1 MNLFH
6 TLSLHRLSNW
16 PLWLLMAMACT
27 LFTHTSSATTIAS
40 VDRNPVAVNE
50 TFELT
55 LTTDS
60 EDFYVSD
67 PDFSALESS
76 FNILAQGKETNI
88 TNNSKLRRWRL
99 RLSPKKQG
107 SLMIPAIKIA
117 GQMSKPILMNVR
129 PSDQSASPQSNAV
142 NKELYLESMVDSN
155 TVYQNAQ
162 FIYTVR
168 VYSSVQIGDASL
180 STPDFGDA
188 IVKTYDDKQKQQL
201 INGVAYSVIERR
213 YAVFPRTVGEQVI
226 KPAVL
231 QAQVAFKR
239 DNFGRLQ
246 MRQISRQSDMATVNV
261 IAPPAGSSS
270 SNWLPAKNLSLK
282 QRWSGSVEGLKVGD
296 SITRSITI
304 DAQGITAIQLPPIT
318 PPVIDGLKF
327 YADRPDMNDVNSAAG
342 IDASRTESYAV
353 IATKPGRYQLPA
365 IKVEWFDTVN
375 NQAQTATIPAV
386 TIDVAA
392 NPDAAPAIIVPPSG
406 DIQKITA
413 QPSTTPVTAHSL
425 YSAKLWMA
433 ISAILAF
440 LLLATLAYCIKLRR
454 SGHHNTAAAVAQP
467 KAAISDKKAFAT
479 LAKYCRQNNH
489 QMAESA
495 LLQWGKCFWPEQ
507 RIASVGDILLHCD
520 SPRLN
525 TAWQQLQQ
533 ANYQGQSTSWQ
544 GQSLLAA
551 VEDCRHARS
560 TQTES
565 LAPLYPL

>member
-1 MNLFH
+1 MKLFH
-6 TLSLHRLSNW
+6 LLSVYRRSNRSLRL
-16 PLWLLMAMACT
+16 LIVMICT
-27 LFTHTSSATTIAS
+27 LFAHTINAATIAS

-55 LTTDS
+55 VTTDS

-76 FNILAQGKETNI
+76 FTILAQGKETNI

-129 PSDQSASPQSNAV
+129 PSDQSTSPQSNAA
-142 NKELYLESMVDSN
+142 NKELYLESNVDSH

-168 VYSSVQIGDASL
+168 VYSSIQIGDASL
-180 STPDFGDA
+180 SAPDFGDA

-213 YAVFPRTVGEQVI
+213 YAVFPRTVGKQVI

-261 IAPPAGSSS
+261 IAPPASSS
-270 SNWLPAKNLSLK
+270 ASNWLPAKNLTLK
-282 QRWSGSVEGLKVGD
+282 QHWSGSLESLKVGD

-304 DAQGITAIQLPPIT
+304 HAQSTTAIQLPPIT

-327 YADRPDMNDVNSAAG
+327 YADKPDMNEINNATG
-342 IDASRTESYAV
+342 IDATRTESYAV

-365 IKVEWFDTVN
+365 IKVEWFDTN
-375 NQAQTATIPAV
+375 KNQTQTATIPAV

-392 NPDAAPAIIVPPSG
+392 NPDAVPAVMVPASG
-406 DIQKITA
+406 DIEKISA
-413 QPSTTPVTAHSL
+413 QPSTPAATAHSL

-433 ISAILAF
+433 VSAILAF
-440 LLLATLAYCIKLRR
+440 LLLAALAYCIKLRR
-454 SGHHNTAAAVAQP
+454 SGHHTTAAAVAQ
-467 KAAISDKKAFAT
+467 AETAISDKKAFAT

-489 QMAESA
+489 RMAEPA

-507 RIASVGDILLHCD
+507 RIASVGDILLYCD

-551 VEDCRHARS
+551 VEDCRQLRS